1 MLSMKRGT
9 FGSPPTLGED
19 WNRRNSL
26 QANPVLV
33 LPYRIDPRTGDMKS
47 AAPPSPATSGSSR
60 SHPEKLHIPLRSD
73 SGLALHTNQSAF
85 RQYTD
90 YNSDGSLRSPGHRK
104 RPLSYDGISSIDT
117 LSLGNRSCE
126 ESRDQPQPSQSIPD
140 FFDRDVI
147 NMAFGNP
154 TTEQKIYK
162 FAQGRHCAGDVE
174 FLSKVDEYHRAF
186 GSMTLLMSQ
195 IATTFTG
202 VAATTPLE
210 LPTDVAN
217 LLRSNTKY
225 CARSSVPPLERLYR
239 DATVT
244 VKDRLAKTLYPE
256 FVKYQLAQCMRS
268 SLSVSRSSS
277 TGGFKSA
284 YPGLGNSFCLTDP
297 LEPDNPI
304 VFASDGFVK
313 VSGYER
319 HEVMHKNCRF
329 MQGISTDGE
338 VSRRI
343 REAVAT
349 GRETVE
355 LIVNHRKDGSPF
367 WNLLFVCPLQE
378 HGSVRY
384 CLGGQI
390 NVSEN
395 MGTESKDILRILSFG
410 LPGEET
416 PSGGGLNTQERPVW
430 RSPVS
435 QEQLPERAPSPR
447 PPKGS
452 SHRHR
457 FFRRFS
463 KRSAKP
469 KAASS
474 RPATPAKST
483 AGEDVPSAK
492 RRAYTTRT
500 PPVEQHM
507 DEFSTPY
514 SRFFVMRYVPATSQ
528 STQTDRRSTMPR
540 MPIAF
545 CSAYALELLGLKSH
559 DSDRVLNQDIFNV
572 LAENSSSP
580 CVGRG
585 VRNTVMDKIT
595 AGEVVSVDLLA
606 SAEPAA
612 RHMSK
617 HSRNGSIIRSG
628 AALAG
633 ETETKPRLS
642 DTFDRGAEILS
653 HVFFGGPKMRKL
665 VSHWTPLK
673 DADGAVGWVV
683 LILTP
688 AAS

>member
-60 SHPEKLHIPLRSD
+60 SRAEKLHLPLRSD
-73 SGLALHTNQSAF
+73 SGLALHANQSAF
-85 RQYTD
+85 RQFTD
-90 YNSDGSLRSPGHRK
+90 YNSDGSLRSPGYRM

-117 LSLGNRSCE
+117 ISLGNRRSE
-126 ESRDQPQPSQSIPD
+126 ESREPPQPSQSIPD
-140 FFDRDVI
+140 FFDRNVI
-147 NMAFGNP
+147 NMAFDNP
-154 TTEQKIYK
+154 TTGQKIYQ
-162 FAQGRHCAGDVE
+162 FARGRHCAGDVE
-174 FLSKVDEYHRAF
+174 FLLKLDEYSRAF
-186 GSMTLLMSQ
+186 GSMTSLISQ
-195 IATTFTG
+195 ISTTFTG
-202 VAATTPLE
+202 VAATTPLD
-210 LPTDVAN
+210 LPPDTAK
-217 LLRSNTKY
+217 LLRSNTKH
-225 CARSSVPPLERLYR
+225 CARSSLPPLERLYR
-239 DATVT
+239 DAKISVE
-244 VKDRLAKTLYPE
+244 DRLAKTLYPE

-268 SLSVSRSSS
+268 SLSVSRSL

-313 VSGYER
+313 LSGYQR
-319 HEVMHKNCRF
+319 HEVMRKNCRL
-329 MQGISTDGE
+329 MQGISTDVE
-338 VSRRI
+338 VSRRL
-343 REAVAT
+343 REAVAI

-390 NVSEN
+390 NVSDN
-395 MGTESKDILRILSFG
+395 MGTEFKDILRILNFG
-410 LPGEET
+410 LPGEEI
-416 PSGGGLNTQERPVW
+416 PSGSGLNSQERPVR

-435 QEQLPERAPSPR
+435 QEELPDRAPSPR
-447 PPKGS
+447 PQKGS
-452 SHRHR
+452 SNRHR

-463 KRSAKP
+463 RRSAKP
-469 KAASS
+469 KTTSS
-474 RPATPAKST
+474 RPNTPAKSGVT
-483 AGEDVPSAK
+483 EDAPSAK
-492 RRAYTTRT
+492 RLAYTTRT
-500 PPVEQHM
+500 PPVEQRL

-514 SRFFVMRYVPATSQ
+514 ARFFVMQYVPATSQ
-528 STQTDRRSTMPR
+528 SPQADRRSSMPR

-545 CSAYALELLGLKSH
+545 CSSYALELLGLKSN
-559 DSDRVLNQDIFNV
+559 DGDRALNRDIFTV

-580 CVGRG
+580 CIGRG
-585 VRNTVMDKIT
+585 VRNTVMDKIA

-612 RHMSK
+612 RHMPK
-617 HSRNGSIIRSG
+617 QSRNGSLIRSN
-628 AALAG
+628 AALSG

-653 HVFFGGPKMRKL
+653 HVFFGPKMRKL

-688 AAS
+688 ATS